1 MKQYRVGD
9 CVNRDARF
17 VMLADDEAEIEKA
30 RNEGFEKGLAV
41 KMELNQGP
49 LATIRGVEERARAD
63 ERERIVQYIDKMLE
77 GDDQGYAVREI
88 VHNRLLG
95 FIRGKPQEPKPLE
108 KIRDVYNPDAVGDS
122 INALVDA
129 VNELRSK

>member
-1 MKQYRVGD
+1 MKHYRVGD

-63 ERERIVQYIDKMLE
+63 ERERM
-77 GDDQGYAVREI
+77 
-88 VHNRLLG
+88 
-95 FIRGKPQEPKPLE
+95 QEPKPLE

-129 VNELRSK
+129 FNDLQKWLRK